1 METQERMERE
11 INLLELFWNILLGW
25 RQIICFGL
33 LFAILLGGVKYAR
46 DTRAYQAAQNM
57 DKEQEEEALTEEELE
72 QVTEAK
78 ELTAQMAEYENYMEE
93 SAWMQIDPY
102 KEPRLTL
109 QYYVKSDYV
118 INYTRDNVHDYTGDV
133 VSAYGNYASSGE
145 MSNKIIEEAGLSIS
159 QEDFSELRSVDM
171 DGTTLVITIAYPQEE
186 KLAAIEESVQK
197 QISKKES
204 EFQQI
209 GSHKMVFLGGT
220 QDFVVDQD
228 LIDRKSVVVDTVTRL
243 KGQVDNLKTNM
254 TEPQLNL
261 LKNDK
266 EEEAGEKEEENLI
279 PKPGFSVK
287 YAVLGAVFGIFL
299 VCVWI
304 VCKMLF
310 TARLQSSEEIRNL
323 YGMRLLGEIEVP
335 SKQSRFLPG
344 IDAKLLAVKNRRKKK
359 LSPDQQI
366 KMTSANIALSC
377 KQQGIDHIYLT
388 GSEYEK
394 ADKKVLESLKQ
405 ELSAQG
411 VQIQEGGNIFYDA
424 ESLKQGTA
432 IGHLLF
438 VEQIRQSIYDEIS
451 NELNLAREQKTNI
464 LGIVVLV

>member
-33 LFAILLGGVKYAR
+33 LFAVLLGSVKYVR

-57 DKEQEEEALTEEELE
+57 DQEQTEEALTEEELE
-72 QVTEAK
+72 QVAEAK
-78 ELTAQMAEYENYMEE
+78 ELIAQMAEYENYMEE

-102 KEPRLTL
+102 REARLTL

-118 INYTRDNVHDYTGDV
+118 INYTRDNVRDYTGDV
-133 VSAYGNYASSGE
+133 INAYSNYAASGE
-145 MSNKIIEEAGLSIS
+145 MSSEIIKEAGLSIS

-171 DGTTLVITIAYPQEE
+171 DNTTLVITIAYPKEE
-186 KLAAIEESVQK
+186 QLESIGESVKK

-204 EFQQI
+204 EIQQI
-209 GSHKMVFLGGT
+209 GAHQLILLGES
-220 QDFVVDQD
+220 QDFVVDKD
-228 LIDRKSVVVDTVTRL
+228 LIDRKGVIFDTITRL
-243 KGQVDNLKTNM
+243 QNQLNNLKTNM

-266 EEEAGEKEEENLI
+266 EEDSEEKEENLI
-279 PKPGFSVK
+279 PTPGFSVK
-287 YAVLGAVFGIFL
+287 YAVLGAIFGVFL
-299 VCVWI
+299 VCIWI

-310 TARLQSSEEIRNL
+310 TARLQNSEEIRSL

-344 IDAKLLAVKNRRKKK
+344 VDAKLLAVKDRRRKK

-366 KMTSANIALSC
+366 KMVSANIALSC
-377 KQQGIDHIYLT
+377 KQQGMDHIYLT

-394 ADKKVLESLKQ
+394 ADKNVLESLKQ
-405 ELSAQG
+405 ELMAQG

-432 IGHLLF
+432 IGNLLF
-438 VEQIRQSIYDEIS
+438 VEQIGQSIYDEIS
-451 NELNLAREQKTNI
+451 NELNLAREQKSNI
-464 LGIVVLV
+464 LGIVVFV